1 MEVSDVGESDVPFSG
16 GGVEV
21 KRRVGSAAVAA
32 VVLFLGSA
40 SAWAEATNLV
50 YTFGA
55 NFNLKIPADPAATRG
70 WMQNAVIC
78 VPSHMLICDL
88 DVLVDIRH
96 PSAVDL
102 QLSLQGPGGQSIM
115 LSVGDPYEQYSE
127 GQDYDSTVFD
137 DEATV
142 RIQDAMAPFSG
153 SFQPLHALAAFD
165 GQDAYGI
172 WQLQVL
178 DMCYGHRGILDSFIL
193 RIAVLPPAET
203 LPVPAPAAC
212 GLAVL
217 GMALTAT
224 GRRLTCPLATR
235 RPSRGPSAP
244 ESS

>member
-55 NFNLKIPADPAATRG
+55 SFDLRIPADPAATRG
-70 WMQNAVIC
+70 WMQNAVIY
-78 VPSHMLICDL
+78 VPSHILICDL

-102 QLSLQGPGGQSIM
+102 QLSLQGPGGRSIM
-115 LSVGDPYEQYSE
+115 LSAGDPYEQYSE

-142 RIQDAMAPFSG
+142 RIQNALAPFSG

-172 WQLQVL
+172 WQLQVY
-178 DMCYGHRGILDSFIL
+178 DMCYGDAGSLDSFFL
-193 RIAVLPPAET
+193 RITGFLPAET
-203 LPVPAPAAC
+203 PHVPAPAAG
-212 GLAVL
+212 GLVSL
-217 GMALTAT
+217 GMALIAV
-224 GRRLTCPLATR
+224 GRRFTCPLATR
-235 RPSRGPSAP
+235 RPSRGLSAP
-244 ESS
+244 GSS